1 MKCLKKSYYKLGL
14 LSISIMLL
22 SSCGTVVAKN
32 VKSAHANEHC
42 HIEALSEI

>member
-1 MKCLKKSYYKLGL
+1 MKCLKKNYYKLGL

-32 VKSAHANEHC
+32 ATIATVSDHC